1 MPLPGRPTQNYAGL
15 SIAAG
20 KLRPLPRV
28 VTRERNLAILEWVM
42 FILDD
47 EELRLRH
54 DLARYRCLLDSGAD
68 DDTDLRLRDAI
79 AQTKARLG
87 QLEMLRIGELITF
100 RCANRSRP

>member
-1 MPLPGRPTQNYAGL
+1 
-15 SIAAG
+15 
-20 KLRPLPRV
+20 
-28 VTRERNLAILEWVM
+28 M

-100 RCANRSRP
+100 RCANRSRPGRTRLALARLKFAGHRS